1 MKQCLGIILLRT
13 KEIIEIIVLI
23 FKIRLKIKD
32 GEANTAQLE
41 NFGNIIKDV
50 MSVPYK
56 DQPFYYV
63 FKILICLQSGKYKI
77 NYYFLRINK
86 ILVGIYYVH
95 TSYNGEVKLQFKIV

>member
-32 GEANTAQLE
+32 GEANTAYLE

-50 MSVPYK
+50 MSVPAYK
-56 DQPFYYV
+56 D
-63 FKILICLQSGKYKI
+63 
-77 NYYFLRINK
+77 
-86 ILVGIYYVH
+86 
-95 TSYNGEVKLQFKIV
+95 